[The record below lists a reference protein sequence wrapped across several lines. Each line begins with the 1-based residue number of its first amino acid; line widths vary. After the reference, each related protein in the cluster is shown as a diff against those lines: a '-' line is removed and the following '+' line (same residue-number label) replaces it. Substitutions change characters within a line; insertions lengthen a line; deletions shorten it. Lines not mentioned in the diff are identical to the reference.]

1 MSSEGGD
8 QHPVGDLTA
17 ERRTLLVFCDSLSYY
32 GPTGGLPADDPRI
45 WPNLVVRQLDWDV
58 EVVGRIGWTCRDVWW
73 AAIQD
78 PRAWAALPRAG
89 AVVVATSGMD
99 SLPSPLPTALREL
112 IRYVRPPLLRR
123 WVRDGYGW
131 VQPRLSPVAR
141 PALPAHLS
149 VDYLEQTRAAI
160 DFNRPGI
167 PFVACVPSVH
177 VADTYGRSHRWR
189 DATETA
195 IRAWGAQRDVP
206 IVDLKAAVA
215 DEVTS
220 GRGNPD
226 GIHWN
231 FEAHRNVA
239 DLMLAALA
247 AAGVTVPSGR

>member
-1 MSSEGGD
+1 MATRVWYETHSTTLDNEAGVATGWLPGELSE
-8 QHPVGDLTA
+8 
-17 ERRTLLVFCDSLSYY
+17 
-32 GPTGGLPADDPRI
+32 
-45 WPNLVVRQLDWDV
+45 
-58 EVVGRIGWTCRDVWW
+58 VGRQQALTLARRIDHRKPDVIFCSDLARAVQTGEIV
-73 AAIQD
+73 AA
-78 PRAWAALPRAG
+78 RLG
-89 AVVVATSGMD
+89 LAVTTRVG
-99 SLPSPLPTALREL
+99 LREFDVGEHL
-112 IRYVRPPLLRR
+112 GVPLEE
-123 WVRDGYGW
+123 D
-131 VQPRLSPVAR
+131 
-141 PALPAHLS
+141 
-149 VDYLEQTRAAI
+149 
-160 DFNRPGI
+160 
-167 PFVACVPSVH
+167 PF
-177 VADTYGRSHRWR
+177 ADTYGRSHRWR